1 MLVRR
6 LWLKDFR
13 NYTSVELDLSGGITA
28 VVGANGQGKTNL
40 VEAIAWLARGS
51 SFRGAAVDSMVRSTV
66 DRSVIRAEVEDG
78 GRSTLLEAELVVG
91 SRNRLQV
98 NHNRVPRQGDFIGH
112 VRATI
117 FGPDDLVLVKGGP
130 AERRRF
136 LDDLLVDIA
145 PSNHGLR
152 SDFDRILR
160 QRNSLL
166 RQAGGRDTPEISTS
180 LDVWDSKLCEVG
192 GDLAARR
199 VELLKELA
207 PVAGGLVKSLS
218 SGRSELE
225 MAYECAWGEAGL
237 EESLARARPDDLR
250 RGTSTVGPHRDEV
263 SLSVDRLPARSHAS
277 QGEQRSL
284 AVALRLAGHR
294 VVTSSTGS
302 DPVILLDDV
311 FSELDPD
318 RAAALISLLPQT
330 QTVVTTAGDLPE
342 GVVADRRIRIEA
354 GVVTTT

>member
-13 NYTSVELDLSGGITA
+13 NYTAVELDLSDGVTA

-51 SFRGAAVDSMVRSTV
+51 SFRGAAVESMVRFGV
-66 DRSVIRAEVEDG
+66 DRAVIRAEVEDA
-78 GRSTLLEAELVVG
+78 GRTTLLEAELVVG
-91 SRNRLQV
+91 GRNRLQV
-98 NHNRVPRQGDFIGH
+98 NHNRVSRQGDFVGH

-130 AERRRF
+130 AERRRY
-136 LDDLLVDIA
+136 LDDLLVDVA
-145 PSNHGLR
+145 SSNHGLR
-152 SDFDRILR
+152 SDLDRILR

-166 RQAGGRDTPEISTS
+166 RQAGGRNTPEVSTS

-199 VELLKELA
+199 IDLLEGLA
-207 PVAGGLVKSLS
+207 PVAGELVGSLS
-218 SGRSELE
+218 NGRSELQ
-225 MAYECAWGEAGL
+225 MAYECAWEGEGLAG
-237 EESLARARPDDLR
+237 SLARARPDDLR

-263 SLSVDRLPARSHAS
+263 GLSIDGLSARGHAS

-294 VVTSSTGS
+294 VVTSHTGS

-318 RAAALISLLPQT
+318 RAAALIELLPQT
-330 QTVVTTAGDLPE
+330 QTVVTTAGDLPA
-342 GVVADRRIRIEA
+342 GVTADRRIRAEG
-354 GVVTTT
+354 GVVMPA